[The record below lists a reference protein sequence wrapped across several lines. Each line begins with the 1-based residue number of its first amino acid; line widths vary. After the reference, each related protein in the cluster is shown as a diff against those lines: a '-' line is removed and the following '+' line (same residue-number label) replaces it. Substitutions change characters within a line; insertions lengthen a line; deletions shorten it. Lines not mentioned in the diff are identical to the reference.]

1 MYIYI
6 YIYLYTCICKYLKL
20 ITSSLLTSRPVN
32 YSLVHV
38 CSSWVLGKRQSF
50 FGFKPVVYSL
60 CLGSSGIVNT
70 SCSYLFAFDIVMCIL
85 VIIVDIYGLQ
95 ISLKSFLY
103 IYIYIYIFSN
113 KVANKFVIIFFSY
126 SILLLC
132 ISIYPS
138 STLFTIQ
145 YKRNIYIYINIYM
158 QYI

>member
-1 MYIYI
+1 MLKHVKILNIIASVHIYIYIYIYTYVYIYIHMYIYI

-103 IYIYIYIFSN
+103 IYIYIYSQIKLQIN
-113 KVANKFVIIFFSY
+113 
-126 SILLLC
+126 LL
-132 ISIYPS
+132 
-138 STLFTIQ
+138 
-145 YKRNIYIYINIYM
+145 
-158 QYI
+158 